1 MMFLWENLM
10 IGSRMVLEQSIY
22 DDQDGFVNLGCCHYK
37 V

>member
-1 MMFLWENLM
+1 M
-10 IGSRMVLEQSIY
+10 IGSQMVLEQNIY